1 MTREERYKRLDE
13 KRPLKYGSHRESLL
27 RYERYVKKYN
37 SMVSR
42 LPGNDDLDRVIDTFL
57 YGTSF
62 GSSIEDDE
70 CKIIICKVGDFQ
82 LNLVRGYTYELV
94 RDNPKIKIESKIGFN
109 SLIDFLSASSCA
121 YELWDRLDDLSEE
134 ALDWWIGY
142 IKEEKNEEYWR
153 KFDSKKAIGDYV
165 WETRCKFSDK
175 FMNIFGLDLFNM
187 GASFER
193 RNWIIKEVLGGKLN

>member
-13 KRPLKYGSHRESLL
+13 KSPLKYGSHRESLL
-27 RYERYVKKYN
+27 RYERSVKKYN

-57 YGTSF
+57 CGSSF

-94 RDNPKIKIESKIGFN
+94 RDNPKIKIESKIGFH

-121 YELWDRLDDLSEE
+121 YELCDRLDDLSEE
-134 ALDWWIGY
+134 ALDWWVDY
-142 IKEEKNEEYWR
+142 IKEEKNDEYR
-153 KFDSKKAIGDYV
+153 SKFDSKKAIGEYV
-165 WETRCKFSDK
+165 WEIRCKFSDK
-175 FMNIFGLDLFNM
+175 FMNIFGLDLFNI
-187 GASFER
+187 GTFIER
-193 RNWIIKEVLGGKLN
+193 RNWIIEKVLGGND